1 MSDHPTHL
9 GAIQARRPLILDLLT
24 LTKPELTL
32 LSVVTALGGAYL
44 ASGTTVHPGALLHTL
59 LGTLLVG
66 GGAGTLNQYLERNF
80 DALMRRTENRPVPSG
95 RIGERVALLFGLGLS
110 VGGVAQLAL
119 FTHPLAAYLAIATLV
134 SYLLLYTPLK
144 RVTPF
149 ATVVGG
155 IPGALPPLIGWAA
168 VSGELTMGAWSLFF
182 ILFFW
187 QMPHFLSLGWMYR
200 KDYARAEYR
209 LLTVVDPTGEVASR
223 QILIYS
229 IALIPASV
237 MPTMVGTLGVLY
249 FVGALILSVTLLQF
263 SIRLYR
269 DRSNDTARKLFL
281 GSLLYLSLLVGL
293 MILDRVVS

>member
-32 LSVVTALGGAYL
+32 LSVVTALGGVYL

-95 RIGERVALLFGLGLS
+95 RIGERAALLFGLGLS